1 MTLKIKVTNP
11 FSVTSYL
18 GPNYFCDRQTES
30 QSIKDA
36 LSNNRNV
43 TLISL
48 RKIGK
53 TGLIQHVFN
62 SISSKEAYCF
72 YVDVYD
78 TTNLSTFTKAL
89 AEAVLSRQVTSF
101 STRAWEEITRFFS
114 SLRPTI
120 TTDPLTGMP
129 QCSVD
134 IKPQTEEASLAQVFA
149 YMEKAN
155 LPCYVAID
163 EFQTVA
169 DYKDCKMEA
178 LLRKYI
184 QKLTNVHFVFAGS
197 KKHVMMQMFTSPN
210 RPFFQST
217 QMMYIDCINEDAYF
231 EFASRHLAS
240 HKQSISSEV
249 FHELYTMLCGHTW
262 YVQFLLNRLY
272 QDGTKE
278 ITREVMLHVMRNI
291 LMENTPSYQTYCKLI
306 TSKQK
311 DVLSAVAKEGSI
323 KAYNSSEFLLKH
335 SLGAASTVTT
345 AVHALMDKELLYEEN
360 DEYSVYDRFF
370 GLWLKENS

>member
-1 MTLKIKVTNP
+1 MAQKIRVTNP

-18 GPNYFCDRQTES
+18 GPEYFCDRQTES
-30 QSIKDA
+30 KDLRDA
-36 LSNNRNV
+36 LYNSRNI
-43 TLISL
+43 TLISP

-53 TGLIQHVFN
+53 TGLVQHVFQ
-62 SISSKEAYCF
+62 SISPKEAYCF
-72 YVDVYD
+72 YVDIYD
-78 TTNLSTFTKAL
+78 TTNLTTFTKTL
-89 AEAVLSRQVTSF
+89 AESVLSRQLASF
-101 STRAWEEITRFFS
+101 TARAWEEVSRFFA

-134 IKPQTEEASLAQVFA
+134 IKPQNEEISLAQVFA

-184 QKLTNVHFVFAGS
+184 QKLTNVHFIFAGS
-197 KKHVMMQMFTSPN
+197 KKHVMMQMFTAPN

-217 QMMYIDCINEDAYF
+217 QMLYIDCIEEDAYY
-231 EFASRHLAS
+231 EFASRHLAAN
-240 HKQSISSEV
+240 KQNISLDV
-249 FHELYTMLCGHTW
+249 FHELYTILSGHTW
-262 YVQFLLNRLY
+262 YMQYMLNRLY
-272 QDGTKE
+272 QDSAKD
-278 ITREVMLHVMRNI
+278 ITREVAFNI
-291 LMENTPSYQTYCKLI
+291 LRTILQENAPSYQTYCRLI

-311 DVLSAVAKEGSI
+311 EILSAVAKEGRVKS
-323 KAYNSSEFLLKH
+323 YNSTDFLRKY

-345 AVHALMDKELLYEEN
+345 AVHALVDKELLYEEN
-360 DEYSVYDRFF
+360 NEYSVYDRFF
-370 GLWLKENS
+370 GLWLKESY